1 VTRRPAVSY
10 AHIRDD
16 GGFAIGPTTLR
27 AMAHSHS
34 AAGRH
39 AGSLASAIGIGIVVL
54 VAELVAGY
62 AANSLALLADAG
74 HVFADVSGMA
84 LSLLAIR
91 VAARP
96 PTGARSFGLYRLE
109 MLVAALNA
117 VLLLLIAIVI
127 VVEAVRRFVEPPDVQ
142 PAIVAIVAAGA
153 LIANT
158 VALRL
163 LAPGQ
168 GESLTMRGAYLE
180 IAGDLLG
187 SVAVLVAGLVI
198 LVSGWQPA
206 DAVASLVVAILI
218 VPRTVVLLRDS
229 VDVLLE
235 ATPKGV
241 ELGDVERHIRE
252 APGVID
258 VHDLHAWTI
267 TSGMN
272 VVSAHVVLGEDAK
285 PGDIL
290 DHLGTCLAA
299 DFDINHSTFQLETPE
314 HVLWEARAE
323 QAQH

>member
-1 VTRRPAVSY
+1 VS
-10 AHIRDD
+10 
-16 GGFAIGPTTLR
+16 
-27 AMAHSHS
+27 HSHS

-39 AGSLASAIGIGIVVL
+39 SGSLAAAIGIGVVVL
-54 VAELVAGY
+54 VVELVAGI
-62 AANSLALLADAG
+62 AANSLALMADAG

-84 LSLLAIR
+84 LSLIAIR
-91 VAARP
+91 VATRP
-96 PTGARSFGLYRLE
+96 ASDARSFGLYRLE
-109 MLVAALNA
+109 MVAAAINA
-117 VLLLLIAIVI
+117 VLLLAIAIVI
-127 VVEAVRRFVEPPDVQ
+127 AIEAVRRFLAPPDVQ
-142 PAIVAIVAAGA
+142 PGLVVVVAAGA
-153 LIANT
+153 LLANL
-158 VALRL
+158 VALRI
-163 LAPGQ
+163 LAAGQ
-168 GESLTMRGAYLE
+168 RESLTMRGAYLE
-180 IAGDLLG
+180 IAGDFMG
-187 SVAVLVAGLVI
+187 AAAVLVAGLVI
-198 LVSGWQPA
+198 LATGWRPA
-206 DAVASLVVAILI
+206 DALASILVAVLI

-241 ELGDVERHIRE
+241 DLSDVERHIRE
-252 APGVID
+252 APGVVD

-290 DHLGTCLAA
+290 DHLATCLSA

>member
-1 VTRRPAVSY
+1 V
-10 AHIRDD
+10 
-16 GGFAIGPTTLR
+16 
-27 AMAHSHS
+27 AHSHS

-39 AGSLASAIGIGIVVL
+39 AGPFAAAIAIGVVVL
-54 VAELVAGY
+54 ALELVAGI

-84 LSLLAIR
+84 LSLVAIR
-91 VAARP
+91 LAARP
-96 PTGARSFGLYRLE
+96 PTDNRSFGLYRLE
-109 MLVAALNA
+109 MLAAAINA
-117 VLLLLIAIVI
+117 VLLLVIAIVVAI
-127 VVEAVRRFVEPPDVQ
+127 EAIRRFAAPPDVQ
-142 PAIVAIVAAGA
+142 PSLVIVVAGLA
-153 LIANT
+153 LVANL
-158 VALRL
+158 VSLRL

-168 GESLTMRGAYLE
+168 SESLTLRGAYLE
-180 IAGDLLG
+180 VAGDLMG
-187 SVAVLVAGLVI
+187 AFAVLVAGLVI
-198 LVSGWQPA
+198 LATGWRPA
-206 DAVASLVVAILI
+206 DAVASLVVAVLI
-218 VPRTVVLLRDS
+218 VPRTVRLLRDS

-241 ELGDVERHIRE
+241 DLADVERHIRE
-252 APGVID
+252 APGVMD

-272 VVSAHVVLGEDAK
+272 VVSAHVVLAEDAK

-290 DHLGTCLAA
+290 DHLGTCLSA